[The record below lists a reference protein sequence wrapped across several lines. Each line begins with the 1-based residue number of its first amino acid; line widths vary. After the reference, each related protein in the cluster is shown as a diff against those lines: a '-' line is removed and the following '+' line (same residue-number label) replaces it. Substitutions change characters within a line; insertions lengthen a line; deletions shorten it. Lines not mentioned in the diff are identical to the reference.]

1 MNHIMKVRQLRP
13 AGALLL
19 IAALAACGGGQPPPA
34 ETASPALPGQGG
46 SATGGGGGAQ
56 INGAG
61 ATFPYPIYSKWF
73 SEYSKSHPEV
83 LINYQSIGSGGGI
96 RQLIA
101 QTVFFGASDGP
112 MTDEQLK
119 GAPAPI
125 VHLPT
130 VLGGVVPAYNVSNFT
145 GDLKFSGPLLA
156 DIFLGKVKKWNDP
169 AIVKENP
176 GAKLTAADIVVAHR
190 SDGSGTTYIWVD
202 YLSKVSPEFKQKVGV
217 STSVNW
223 PVGVGGKGNEG
234 VSGLVKQTPNSI
246 GYVELIYALQNG
258 IPFGSVKNKAGAYV
272 NASLDSVTAA
282 AASTAAS
289 MPADFRVS
297 ITDADGKDAYPIS
310 SYTWILMY
318 QSAPDKDKARKM
330 VGFMRWALT
339 DGQAYTK
346 DLGYAP
352 LPEAV
357 VKLEQAALGRIQVQ

>member
-1 MNHIMKVRQLRP
+1 MNHTMKVRQLRP
-13 AGALLL
+13 LGALVLA
-19 IAALAACGGGQPPPA
+19 AALAACGGGQPPPA
-34 ETASPALPGQGG
+34 ETASPALPGQGA

-73 SEYSKSHPEV
+73 SEYSKSHPDA

-112 MTDEQLK
+112 MTEEQLK
-119 GAPAPI
+119 SAPGPI

-130 VLGGVVPAYNVSNFT
+130 VLGGVVPAYNVPNFT
-145 GDLKFSGPLLA
+145 GDLKFSGALLA
-156 DIFLGKVKKWNDP
+156 DIFLGKVKKWSDP
-169 AIVKENP
+169 AIAKENP
-176 GAKLTAADIVVAHR
+176 GARLPSAEIVVAHR

-217 STSVNW
+217 ATSVNW

-234 VSGLVKQTPNSI
+234 VAGLVKQTPNAI
-246 GYVELIYALQNG
+246 GYVELIYALQNN
-258 IPFGSVKNKAGAYV
+258 IPFASVKNKAGTYV
-272 NASLDSVTAA
+272 KATLDSVTAA

-318 QSAPDKDKARKM
+318 ENSSDKDKARKM

-339 DGQAYTK
+339 DGQTYTK

-357 VKLEQAALGRIQVQ
+357 VKLEQDALGRIHTQ